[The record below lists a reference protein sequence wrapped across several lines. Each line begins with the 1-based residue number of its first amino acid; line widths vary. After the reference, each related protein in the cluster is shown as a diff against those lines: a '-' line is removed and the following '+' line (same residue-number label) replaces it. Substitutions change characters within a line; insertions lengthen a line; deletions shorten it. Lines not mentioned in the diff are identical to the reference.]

1 LVWKLQTLKQ
11 AAGSEQAQF
20 YIFGGIE
27 MKSMLFKV
35 IILAALVVSALS
47 GCAKKESS
55 SAGKAPSGAAGN
67 IIRWAYWGSESRVK
81 RSQEAIELYRTLNPG
96 VLVNPEVS
104 GGTGDHFAK
113 VDTQIAGG
121 NGPDIIQMGGN
132 INDYVKRGVLL
143 PLDQYAGN
151 ILDTSVIDRS
161 AVESGTINGHLYGVS
176 TGISMPAL
184 VYNKSLIERSGAPLP
199 KLVLTYDEFR
209 SYLLLL
215 KEKLP
220 AGIYPM
226 QDIGVQSSNSTPFG
240 YWLRYNGTSLY
251 DETTHSSEVSPAVA
265 QKYFELFKDYRDN
278 ALVPPPDVA
287 AGYAETNADS
297 SAIIAGK
304 AAISYCWTN
313 QLAGLQAATAD
324 ELGLM
329 EFPGAEATLALW
341 PAPSQFYTVNKDSK
355 YAEEAV
361 KFINF
366 LVNSPDAAKILGN
379 DRGASASA
387 SARSAGASD
396 VNDRKVLDF
405 LSIAGLHSTKET
417 THLPNDTEF
426 NSTLYLIY
434 QQVAFGQLTPEKGG
448 QQVYELIQRL
458 LKK

>member
-1 LVWKLQTLKQ
+1 MKAVLRKTIALAVLVLTV
-11 AAGSEQAQF
+11 F
-20 YIFGGIE
+20 
-27 MKSMLFKV
+27 
-35 IILAALVVSALS
+35 S
-47 GCAKKESS
+47 GCAKKEAS
-55 SAGKAPSGAAGN
+55 SAGKAASAGN
-67 IIRWAYWGSESRVK
+67 VIRWAYWGSESRVK
-81 RSQEAIELYRTLNPG
+81 RSQEAIDLYRGLRPG

-121 NGPDIIQMGGN
+121 SGPDIIQMGGN

-151 ILDTSVIDRS
+151 LLDTSVIDPG
-161 AVESGTINGHLYGVS
+161 ALESGTVNGRLYGVS

-184 VYNKSLIERSGAPLP
+184 VYNKSLLERHGAPLP
-199 KLVLTYDEFR
+199 NVVSTYDEFR
-209 SYLLLL
+209 SYLAAI
-215 KEKLP
+215 KAKLP
-220 AGIYPM
+220 AGVYPM
-226 QDIGVQSSNSTPFG
+226 QDIGAQTSNSTPFG
-240 YWLRYNGTSLY
+240 YWLRYNGTPLY
-251 DETTHSSEVSPAVA
+251 DETSHSSEISPAIA
-265 QKYFELFKDYRDN
+265 QKYFELFKDYRDKG
-278 ALVPPPDVA
+278 LVPPPDVA

-304 AAISYCWTN
+304 VAISYCWTN

-324 ELGLM
+324 ELDLM

-355 YAEEAV
+355 NAEEAV
-361 KFINF
+361 QFINF

-387 SARSAGASD
+387 SARAAGAPD
-396 VNDRKVLDF
+396 ANDRKVLDF
-405 LSIAGLHSTKET
+405 LAIAGLHSSKET
-417 THLPNDTEF
+417 AHLPNDTEF

-434 QQVAFGQLTPEKGG
+434 QQVAFGQLTVEKGG
-448 QQVYELIQRL
+448 QQVYDLIQRL

>member
-1 LVWKLQTLKQ
+1 
-11 AAGSEQAQF
+11 
-20 YIFGGIE
+20 
-27 MKSMLFKV
+27 MLCTTGLPAVF
-35 IILAALVVSALS
+35 ILLALA
-47 GCAKKESS
+47 GCAQKEPS
-55 SAGKAPSGAAGN
+55 SAGKAASGAAGN
-67 IIRWAYWGSESRVK
+67 VIRWAYWGSESRVK

-96 VLVNPEVS
+96 VRINPEVS

-132 INDYVKRGVLL
+132 INDYVKRGILL
-143 PLDQYAGN
+143 PLEQYTDSL
-151 ILDTSVIDRS
+151 LDTSVIDPS
-161 AVESGTINGHLYGVS
+161 AVESGTINGRLYGVS

-184 VYNKSLIERSGAPLP
+184 VYNKSMLERYGIPLP
-199 KLVLTYDEFR
+199 KIVLTYDEFR
-209 SYLLLL
+209 SYLLLV
-215 KEKLP
+215 KAKLP

-240 YWLRYNGTSLY
+240 YWLRYYGASLY
-251 DETTHSSEVSPAVA
+251 DETSHTSEVTPAIA
-265 QKYFELFKDYRDN
+265 KEYFELFKDYRDN
-278 ALVPPPDVA
+278 GLVPPPDMA

-304 AAISYCWTN
+304 VAISYCWTN
-313 QLAGLQAATAD
+313 QLAGLQAATTD
-324 ELGLM
+324 ELDLM
-329 EFPGAEATLALW
+329 EFPGAESTLALW

-355 YAEEAV
+355 NVEECV

-387 SARSAGASD
+387 SARVAGAAD
-396 VNDRKVLDF
+396 VNDQKVLDF
-405 LSIAGLHSTKET
+405 LSIAGLHSSKET

-426 NSTLYLIY
+426 NSTLYLVY
-434 QQVAFGQLTPEKGG
+434 QQVAFGSLTAERGG

-458 LKK
+458 LRK